1 MEKFYFGIDIGGT
14 AMKHGVFTADGTLLE
29 KWEIPTPLGEQGSYI
44 LPAVAKEVRHWMAE
58 KGYNMAQLAGVGVGI
73 PGPVRSDGLV
83 ERCVNLDWG
92 NVNPAKELSALLDGI
107 PVAAGNDANVAA
119 MGEYWQGGGKGYDS
133 VVFITL
139 GTGVG
144 SGIIL
149 DGRMIH
155 GSKGLGGE
163 IGHIIVDPSE
173 KEPCSCGHYG
183 CLNQIA
189 SATGIVYRA
198 KRMLQAE
205 NTASCMRGLEKLTC
219 KDVFDAAKAGDAVA
233 VKSVRNCLGFLGKS
247 ISDVSYTVDPDVFI
261 IGGGV
266 AKAGQYLIDE
276 TYEAYSAMAKLADG
290 RAKIVLA
297 QLGND
302 AGIYGAAK
310 LALDLV
316 LAK

>member
-1 MEKFYFGIDIGGT
+1 
-14 AMKHGVFTADGTLLE
+14 
-29 KWEIPTPLGEQGSYI
+29 
-44 LPAVAKEVRHWMAE
+44 
-58 KGYNMAQLAGVGVGI
+58 
-73 PGPVRSDGLV
+73 
-83 ERCVNLDWG
+83 
-92 NVNPAKELSALLDGI
+92 
-107 PVAAGNDANVAA
+107 

-205 NTASCMRGLEKLTC
+205 DTASCMRGLEKLTC

-233 VKSVRNCLGFLGKS
+233 VKSVRNCLSFLGKS

-266 AKAGQYLIDE
+266 AKAGDLLFEPLRRYLKAQ
-276 TYEAYSAMAKLADG
+276 TYGPHYEKL
-290 RAKIVLA
+290 RILPA
-297 QLGND
+297 QFSNE
-302 AGIYGAAK
+302 AGIIGAARM
-310 LALDLV
+310 ALEE
-316 LAK
+316 AAARQKA